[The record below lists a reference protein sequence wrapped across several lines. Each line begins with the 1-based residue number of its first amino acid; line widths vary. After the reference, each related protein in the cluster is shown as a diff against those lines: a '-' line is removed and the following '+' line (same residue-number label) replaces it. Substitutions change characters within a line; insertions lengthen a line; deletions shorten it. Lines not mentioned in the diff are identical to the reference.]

1 MKTKMLKDIVVSMLE
16 SHDYKYTVE
25 EEVITL
31 SMSTECCII
40 ENKILTDE
48 ESGLVVVYGMLGVFV
63 PPENRGTV
71 LELLNEQNV
80 KSSLSTLFMHEGN
93 APVVCR
99 CSCYRNNEM
108 ITAQD
113 VESAL
118 AVVVGTLV
126 EVYPGVVCASLGFSP
141 DLLMNDTDK
150 EATSE

>member
-1 MKTKMLKDIVVSMLE
+1 MLKDIVVTMLE
-16 SHDYKYTVE
+16 SQGYKYTVDE
-25 EEVITL
+25 EAITL

-40 ENKILTDE
+40 EIKILTDE
-48 ESGLVVVYGMLGVFV
+48 EAGLVVVYGMLGVFV
-63 PPENRGTV
+63 PPENRGAV
-71 LELLNEQNV
+71 LELINDKNV
-80 KSSLSTLFMHEGN
+80 KSALSTLCMHTGN
-93 APVVCR
+93 GPVLCR

-108 ITAQD
+108 ITVQD

-141 DLLMNDTDK
+141 DLLMNNTDK